1 MAMNIIQLQD
11 NLKNLS
17 DQQLAQAMQMP
28 AQDTPPFLVV
38 SELNRRKKMRDN
50 FQAQQASQN
59 QTTVAQDVVAA
70 AGVPQQAASEMAQS
84 LAPQTDMT
92 NNTGIMSVPQ
102 EAAPMQGMASGGV
115 IKLQTGTD
123 DQRRADLKRRQ
134 LSFGTAV
141 DDTVGAAKN
150 AADWY
155 FLGLPMAGVE
165 SAATGLGDVAAG
177 VTGLIPGMEDVSM
190 GIYDLA
196 GQSADSAQRYYDEG
210 AFPDYY
216 RYEPTMPTDPRVD
229 GTPATDPKAQTAVTT
244 AKDAIAA
251 KAAADKVAEDTK
263 GGSGGG
269 GGGGGG
275 KSAKPSTYE
284 QMLMDAMTNADKKAK
299 QDKWMALAQM
309 GLSMMSSQSPTL
321 LGAVGEGAAAAI
333 PAFQKARDTADD
345 TKLGLSKGLY
355 DIAMQRQARNDA
367 LAAAGAK
374 AKGSGLTANQ
384 TVTAAAAAVKNAEGR
399 LTLLGITPTTDLST
413 LTPDAQLAAQTAIDD
428 YNRTYS
434 DYQSILAMGI
444 GAIPSGASE
453 DPTAPDNVSD

>member
-1 MAMNIIQLQD
+1 MNIIQLQD

-102 EAAPMQGMASGGV
+102 EASPMQAMASGGV

-123 DQRRADLKRRQ
+123 AERRAEIKRRQ
-134 LSFGTAV
+134 LSFGNAV
-141 DDTVGAAKN
+141 DDTIGAAKN
-150 AADWY
+150 AADFY
-155 FLGLPMAGVE
+155 FLGLPLAGIE
-165 SAATGLGDVAAG
+165 SVASGLGDAAAYG
-177 VTGLIPGMEDVSM
+177 VSLVPGAEDLSM
-190 GIYDLA
+190 GISDLA
-196 GQSADSAQRYYDEG
+196 KQSADNAQTFYNEG
-210 AFPDYY
+210 VFPDYY
-216 RYEPTMPTDPRVD
+216 RYEPTMPSDPRVD
-229 GTPATDPKAQTAVTT
+229 GAPAADPKAQAAVTT

-251 KAAADKVAEDTK
+251 KAAVEEQAAADKK
-263 GGSGGG
+263 GGSGGSG
-269 GGGGGG
+269 GAGGA
-275 KSAKPSTYE
+275 AKPSTYE
-284 QMLMDAMTNADKKAK
+284 QMLMDALANADKKAK

-309 GLSMMSSQSPTL
+309 GLAMMSSQSPTL
-321 LGAVGEGAAAAI
+321 LGAIGEAGAASL
-333 PAFQKARDTADD
+333 PLYQQARDTAEAS
-345 TKLGLSKGLY
+345 KLEAAKGLY

-374 AKGSGLTANQ
+374 AKGSGLSAKQ
-384 TVTAAAAAVKNAEGR
+384 TFDVAKQAVDAAAAR
-399 LTLLGITPTTDLST
+399 LTTLGIDPNMDPNDPKIPPTIRV
-413 LTPDAQLAAQTAIDD
+413 AAAQALNDFNAAYGD
-428 YNRTYS
+428 YRSLFATLNS
-434 DYQSILAMGI
+434 EGI
-444 GAIPSGASE
+444 STV
-453 DPTAPDNVSD
+453 DPTAELDVAE